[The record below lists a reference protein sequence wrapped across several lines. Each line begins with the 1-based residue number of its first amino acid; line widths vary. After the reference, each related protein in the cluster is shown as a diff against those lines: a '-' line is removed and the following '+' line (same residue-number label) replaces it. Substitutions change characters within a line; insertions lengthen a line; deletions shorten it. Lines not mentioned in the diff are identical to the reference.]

1 MTSEKETQKS
11 TVEKKEKKKRTGGI
25 AAFSLLIS
33 LFDKLG
39 EIIYNTV
46 IEGFFGNIFTAYTKT
61 RNHFSR
67 GFFRTYVLDNKK
79 IKYFFRKIRKFLSKN
94 LDSCLT
100 LSFATNLINKLC
112 SLPLQYYGNL
122 GLFFGIYTI
131 VVYCV
136 KFFVPGISAPDIS
149 HLYIG
154 IFTTVAFIPMLFS
167 RISLAMS
174 IKNSIVGRT
183 LFKQILGF
191 SDESFDSK
199 KSVSQGRGNY
209 MLLIGLILGFLTFI
223 IHPAVIIIIAISAIV
238 LALIAISPEIGV
250 LITVFSIPFL
260 SFFETPTALLALL
273 IIVTTFFYII
283 KVIRGKR
290 VFKLEFSDFCVLLF
304 AIIILISSIYSA
316 GENESVFAAITSFIL
331 MLGYFL
337 FVNLMRTEKWIKRC
351 LIALVS
357 SASIVAVI
365 GVFEFI
371 FGDKSSKWLD
381 QAFHQIIKTRVVSL
395 FDNPNILAVFLTM
408 IIPFLVA
415 FSINA
420 KERNS
425 RFLTKFLLIIFITCI
440 VFTWS
445 RAAWVALIIGAL
457 VFAILYTKKSFRIF
471 GVALLAIPMLP
482 IMLPIEIIERFL
494 SIINFSDSSIAYRIY
509 TWKGTLNAISDFGI
523 SGIGYG
529 DSAFQA
535 IYPSYALPGSE
546 AAPHSHSLILQILLC
561 MGIIGLLVFVFAIF
575 FNFQK
580 CFEYIKNNRESNS
593 KVFVIASI
601 VSTVSALI
609 MGVFDY
615 IWYNQRIFYLFWLVL
630 SIGCAF
636 VRVNNYEKNRQ
647 SELDPY

>member
-1 MTSEKETQKS
+1 
-11 TVEKKEKKKRTGGI
+11 
-25 AAFSLLIS
+25 
-33 LFDKLG
+33 
-39 EIIYNTV
+39 
-46 IEGFFGNIFTAYTKT
+46 
-61 RNHFSR
+61 
-67 GFFRTYVLDNKK
+67 
-79 IKYFFRKIRKFLSKN
+79 
-94 LDSCLT
+94 
-100 LSFATNLINKLC
+100 
-112 SLPLQYYGNL
+112 
-122 GLFFGIYTI
+122 
-131 VVYCV
+131 
-136 KFFVPGISAPDIS
+136 
-149 HLYIG
+149 
-154 IFTTVAFIPMLFS
+154 
-167 RISLAMS
+167 
-174 IKNSIVGRT
+174 
-183 LFKQILGF
+183 
-191 SDESFDSK
+191 
-199 KSVSQGRGNY
+199 

-425 RFLTKFLLIIFITCI
+425 RFLTKVLLIIFITCI

-509 TWKGTLNAISDFGI
+509 TWKGTLNVISDFWI